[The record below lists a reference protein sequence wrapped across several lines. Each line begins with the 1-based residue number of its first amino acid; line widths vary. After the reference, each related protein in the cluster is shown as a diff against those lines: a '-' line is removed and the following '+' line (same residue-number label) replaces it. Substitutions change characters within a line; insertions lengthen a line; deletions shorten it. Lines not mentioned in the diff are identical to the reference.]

1 MSPTLAQPDVPAP
14 TDAPAVRWGI
24 LAPGR
29 IAAAF
34 ATAVARDTRSSVV
47 AVGSRSADRAA
58 AFAAL
63 HEVPTAYGSYAELAA
78 DDRVDAVY
86 IASPHSEHH
95 AHALLALAAGKPVL
109 VEKAF
114 TRNLVEADEVLD
126 AGRSRGLL
134 VAEAMWSRYL
144 PHYDIVRQAVASGVL
159 GDLVLVEADHGQR
172 LWPDGPRRLSD
183 PALAGGSLLDLGVY
197 PLSFVDMVLGAL
209 QDVHVEGALTDE
221 RVDATAQVTAR
232 TTNGTLARAWCTM
245 AATTPCAAQVV
256 GTAGRLELAGR
267 FYAPTTVR
275 LIAPDGSVIAQVT
288 PEPDGPHGFA
298 YQAAEF
304 ARTLASGG
312 LEPASMPHEATRRV
326 LSLMDHARTR
336 LGVRYPGEP
345 AGADQ

>member
-1 MSPTLAQPDVPAP
+1 MAALLQPSGVPDPIEAPTLQ
-14 TDAPAVRWGI
+14 WGI
-24 LAPGR
+24 LAPGG
-29 IAAAF
+29 IANTF

-47 AVGSRSADRAA
+47 AVGSRDGDRAA

-63 HEVPTAYGSYAELAA
+63 HEVSTAYGSYADLVA

-86 IASPHSEHH
+86 VASPHSEHRT
-95 AHALLALAAGKPVL
+95 HALLALEAGKPVL

-114 TRNLVEADEVLD
+114 TRNLSEADEVLE

-144 PHYDIVRQAVASGVL
+144 PHYDVVRRTVDSGVL

-172 LWPDGPRRLSD
+172 LWPDGPRRLAD

-197 PLSFVDMVLGAL
+197 PLSFLDMVLGPL
-209 QDVHVEGALTDE
+209 RDVQVDGTLTDLG
-221 RVDATAQVTAR
+221 VDATVQLIAR
-232 TTNGTLARAWCTM
+232 TPGGVLVRACSTM
-245 AATTPCAAQVV
+245 AAATPCAARVV

-275 LIAPDGSVIAQVT
+275 LIASDGAVLDEIAPDPAGSPQ
-288 PEPDGPHGFA
+288 GFA

-304 ARTLASGG
+304 VRTVTAGEMES
-312 LEPASMPHEATRRV
+312 PSMPHEATRRV
-326 LSLMDHARTR
+326 MSLMDDARAR
-336 LGVRYPGEP
+336 LSVVYPGE
-345 AGADQ
+345 